1 MKLPV
6 ERNWERIGKEFV
18 RTKNRNSFPDSFP
31 IFAPLCK
38 NAERPLKYNT
48 IIIYFLFFLCFCLC
62 VCVCVKSCVRI
73 CARACKEK
81 IPALMVAAPP
91 APSVAFARTCQLRAN
106 SASSPLSMRNDE
118 PVDRAPSPA
127 SVAEQRLDGFSDEY
141 VRAYSALVRCLDVLP
156 PRIGLALLRCVWTS
170 PSTPTPADLADLAG
184 VSRSAVV
191 RALSRARARS
201 GLRAASLRVL
211 LAALHAPETPP
222 EMPVDK
228 L

>member
-1 MKLPV
+1 VNFCSL
-6 ERNWERIGKEFV
+6 RLGKKAEKKGSARK
-18 RTKNRNSFPDSFP
+18 RTLFFREIFPLSF
-31 IFAPLCK
+31 LCGK
-38 NAERPLKYNT
+38 SAKKPLKYN
-48 IIIYFLFFLCFCLC
+48 IIITYFPFFLCICLC

-81 IPALMVAAPP
+81 IPAPLVAVPP

-106 SASSPLSMRNDE
+106 GASSRLSMRNDE

-127 SVAEQRLDGFSDEY
+127 SVAERRLDGFSDES

-170 PSTPTPADLADLAG
+170 PATPVPADLADLAG

>member
-18 RTKNRNSFPDSFP
+18 RPKNCNSFPDSFP

-38 NAERPLKYNT
+38 TTERPLKYNT

-81 IPALMVAAPP
+81 IPAPLVATPP

-106 SASSPLSMRNDE
+106 GASSRLSMRNDE

-127 SVAEQRLDGFSDEY
+127 SVAERRLDGFSDES

-170 PSTPTPADLADLAG
+170 PATPTPADLADLAG